1 LFTSTDFLLGLS
13 LLTLSAPGP
22 VNACLTVFRHRSD
35 ASEEAFLYLT
45 VGIFRRCTDKSPT
58 FRIHREM
65 NRAQLLGA
73 TVAAVNGQ
81 AALSG

>member
-1 LFTSTDFLLGLS
+1 LLTFADFLLGLVFDAFGAWPFPNG
-13 LLTLSAPGP
+13 LTLFCFLASASG
-22 VNACLTVFRHRSD
+22 
-35 ASEEAFLYLT
+35 EAFGDLT
-45 VGIFRRCTDKSPT
+45 DAIVRRCTDKSPT